1 MKAITIIFL
10 MLFTVIC
17 LNAQI
22 ALHYNFNAT
31 TSNWIPII
39 GTQIPEVLFDDA
51 LSNPIPIGFTFPY
64 GANSYTDVM
73 VSSNGWVGLG
83 SEFTSSWL
91 GNNLPN
97 AQLQPV
103 IAPLWDDLGMQ
114 SGDCTYVSS
123 GTAPNRIFV
132 VQYVN
137 AKWNYYANNQFS
149 FQVKLYESGKIS
161 IHYGPR
167 SGTPSNPSASIGI
180 NMAPGGQY
188 WFYSVTPGS
197 PATASFETEN
207 NTITEFPAL
216 NTVYEFNPAPP
227 LNNDL
232 TALSITGNN
241 SLQVGVPAEFT
252 VSVKNTGV
260 YSQAIY
266 QVKLITAA
274 NVELASVV
282 GQSIMPGQTI
292 DYNLSFTPAT
302 AGSLVIRGKVV
313 MPGDEFPYNDTT
325 PLLPL
330 TILPANLGS
339 VTIGDGD
346 MTHYMPVNMYYMNSL
361 WEGLYF
367 PAELGFND
375 KPIVGVIF
383 YNNFDTDLLNMPTK
397 VWLGATSVNTL
408 ENAWIPSTSLV
419 QVFDGTVSYPI
430 GENTVFIIFDTPFHY
445 FGGVLAMMV
454 NRPMDTQ
461 YYSYL
466 NTFYCQTVGENRSLL
481 AAADYIEF
489 NPALPPV
496 IGESNLSGTFPKTTF
511 LYQLPISN
519 DDNSNVPLVTG
530 LHSVYPN
537 PFNPK
542 TNISFS
548 VQEKGTASVNIY
560 NLKGQKVKTLLGSTV
575 AAGQH
580 SVVWDGTDDNGRAMA
595 SGVYFCRMEAGSHR
609 SSLKMILM
617 K

>member
-1 MKAITIIFL
+1 MKALAVIML
-10 MLFTVIC
+10 MLVTVFC
-17 LNAQI
+17 LNASI
-22 ALHYNFNAT
+22 ALFYNFNAT
-31 TSNWIPII
+31 TSSWIPIF
-39 GTQIPEVLFDDA
+39 GTQIPILYDDA
-51 LSNPIPIGFTFPY
+51 LSDPIPIGFTFPY
-64 GANSYTDVM
+64 GDSTYTQVR

-83 SEFTSSWL
+83 TEFPSSWL
-91 GNNLPN
+91 SNQLPS
-97 AQLQPV
+97 QQIRPV

-114 SGDCTYVSS
+114 SGDVTYITS

-137 AKWNYYANNQFS
+137 AKWNYNAINQFS

-161 IHYGPR
+161 LHYGPR
-167 SGTPSNPSASIGI
+167 SGTPSNASASIGI
-180 NMAPGGQY
+180 NMAPGGTY

-197 PATASFETEN
+197 PATASFVTEN
-207 NTITEFPAL
+207 YQIAEFPAL

-232 TALSITGNN
+232 TALSISGNTD
-241 SLQVGVPAEFT
+241 LQVGTTAEFT
-252 VSVKNTGV
+252 VQVKNTGV

-282 GQSIMPGQTI
+282 GQNIMPGQTI
-292 DYNLSFTPAT
+292 DYNLSFTPA
-302 AGSLVIRGKVV
+302 ASGSLVIHGKVV
-313 MPGDEFPYNDTT
+313 LPGDEFPLNDTT
-325 PLLPL
+325 DPLIL
-330 TILPANLGS
+330 TILPQNIGS

-346 MTHYMPVNMYYMNSL
+346 EMHLMPVTMYYRNSL

-383 YNNFDTDLLNMPTK
+383 YNDFVTDLPNKPTK
-397 VWLGATSVNTL
+397 FWLGATSVNTL

-419 QVFDGTVSYPI
+419 QVFDGVVNYPI
-430 GENTVFIIFDTPFHY
+430 GVNNVVIIFDTPFHY
-445 FGGVLAMMV
+445 YGGVLAMMA
-454 NRPMDTQ
+454 NRPMDTT
-461 YYSYL
+461 YYSSY
-466 NTFYCQTVGENRSLL
+466 NQFYCQTIGENRSLL
-481 AAADYIEF
+481 SYSDNNNF
-489 NPALPPV
+489 DPALPPDV
-496 IGESNLSGTFPKTTF
+496 TQSYLSGTFPKTTF

-530 LHSVYPN
+530 LQSVYPN
-537 PFNPK
+537 PFNPRA
-542 TNISFS
+542 NITFS
-548 VQEKGTASVNIY
+548 MQEKGAASVNIY

-595 SGVYFCRMEAGSHR
+595 SGVYLCRMEAGSHR
-609 SSLKMILM
+609 SSLKMILI